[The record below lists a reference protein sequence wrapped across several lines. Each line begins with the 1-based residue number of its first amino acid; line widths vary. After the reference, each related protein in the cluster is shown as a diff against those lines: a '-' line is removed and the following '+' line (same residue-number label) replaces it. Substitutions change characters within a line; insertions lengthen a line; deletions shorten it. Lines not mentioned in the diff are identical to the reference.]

1 MTDKKNIRII
11 IFAKAPQANFA
22 KTRLIPA
29 LGAEGA
35 ANIAYLML
43 ENTLS
48 GAIGTGV
55 GKVELC
61 VTPDFTS
68 TAWQGVKIPVGVEVS
83 YQGEGDLGER
93 MECAAQRALLQGEA
107 VILIGTD
114 CIEMSAVLLIEAIQS
129 LDSNDTVI
137 YPTADGGYALL
148 GLRQFDPSVFN
159 DIVWSTSEVACRT
172 ILKIKQLNWSIHV
185 GKSLHDVDTP
195 DDLEHV
201 PEEWLYA
208 AH

>member
-35 ANIAYLML
+35 ANIAYIML
-43 ENTLS
+43 KNTLS
-48 GAIGTGV
+48 GAIGTGL

-61 VTPDFTS
+61 VTPDLTS
-68 TAWQGVKIPVGVEVS
+68 AVWQGVEIPVGVEVS
-83 YQGEGDLGER
+83 HQGEGDLGER
-93 MECAAQRALLQGEA
+93 MARATTRALAQGEA

-114 CIEMSAVLLIEAIQS
+114 CIEMSAALLTEAIQS

-148 GLRQFDPSVFN
+148 GLRQFDPSVFSN
-159 DIVWSTSEVACRT
+159 IAWSTSDVAYQT
-172 ILKIKQLNWSIHV
+172 ILKIKQLHWSIHI
-185 GKSLHDVDTP
+185 GNLLHDVDMP
-195 DDLEHV
+195 DDLKHV